1 MSSYPYTSHPLRDD
15 PDADGLIE
23 EPDADF
29 ADCKTCGHE
38 FSKTVLL
45 GGLCP
50 KCATKF
56 MRLNIALSHYNDAL
70 DATAAVPICDE
81 LAENLAKIAA
91 GHGRADIA
99 REIRTAIYHLNHP
112 VDDLSS
118 AEKTVDC
125 LKPCACCAGAGAGK

>member
-23 EPDADF
+23 E
-29 ADCKTCGHE
+29 
-38 FSKTVLL
+38 
-45 GGLCP
+45 
-50 KCATKF
+50 
-56 MRLNIALSHYNDAL
+56 
-70 DATAAVPICDE
+70 
-81 LAENLAKIAA
+81 LAENLATIAA